1 MVETII
7 APVDRRVLL
16 DELEEATFVRSPRH
30 ASNEIYTF
38 EAARCPNLMREVGRL
53 REESFRAA
61 GGGTGD
67 EVDIDSLDMRE
78 GGYSQLIVWDPE
90 ALAVV
95 GGYRY
100 IVCARSDMDALST
113 WHYFHFSA
121 RFRRRYLPYT
131 IELGRSFVQPLY
143 QQRRNPKSIFALDN
157 LWDGMGAIVM
167 LHPEVKYLFGKVTMY
182 PSIGPLARN
191 TLIYFMHKFFPDNE
205 RLVRARRPVD
215 HDIDSRLYDNLFVG
229 RTYGENYRILIRRM
243 RDLRQTVPP
252 MINSYMRLSTT
263 MRVFDTCSNPDF
275 GDVEE
280 TGILLTIGDF
290 HQDVRDRWLE
300 QG

>member
-1 MVETII
+1 M
-7 APVDRRVLL
+7 
-16 DELEEATFVRSPRH
+16 
-30 ASNEIYTF
+30 
-38 EAARCPNLMREVGRL
+38 
-53 REESFRAA
+53 A